1 MWHAFLAARTCF
13 PGQGRAWALSWGTES
28 REQSHMWLHCTE
40 PRAGVGGQARGSEG
54 RAPSASR
61 SGSATADTGH
71 LPCHL
76 RSEGLQPRDIP
87 APLFSRVLPDS
98 SQTGFLLKC
107 Q

>member
-1 MWHAFLAARTCF
+1 
-13 PGQGRAWALSWGTES
+13 
-28 REQSHMWLHCTE
+28 MWLHCTE

-76 RSEGLQPRDIP
+76 RSEGPQPRDIP